1 MIVEERIVSYIN
13 SLEKEN
19 SPVLEEIEKE
29 ARKDGVPII
38 RKEMESFLRV
48 MLSIKKPMRIL
59 ELGTAVGYSA
69 ILMSECING
78 KGQIITIENYDKRIP
93 VAKKNFIRAGVI
105 DKITLIEGDAAD
117 VLKTLEGDA
126 MEIMPT
132 LESDQFDFVFMDAA
146 KAQYIHFLPEVL
158 PLMKKDGVLITDNV
172 LQEGDLIQS
181 KYVVRRRDRTIH
193 KRMREYLE
201 VVKNHHNL
209 KPQLCQLVMELQC
222 QLKNRK
228 EGLHDLVLE

>member
-69 ILMSECING
+69 ILMSEYIDE

-93 VAKKNFIRAGVI
+93 LAKENIKKAGRENVI
-105 DKITLIEGDAAD
+105 KL
-117 VLKTLEGDA
+117 LEGDA

-132 LESDQFDFVFMDAA
+132 LESNRFDFVFMDAA
-146 KAQYIHFLPEVL
+146 KAQYIHFLPEVMR
-158 PLMKKDGVLITDNV
+158 LMKKGAVLITDNV
-172 LQEGDLIQS
+172 LQEGDIIQS

-201 VVKNHHNL
+201 VVKNH
-209 KPQLCQLVMELQC
+209 PELETTIVPIGDGITISV
-222 QLKNRK
+222 KK
-228 EGLHDLVLE
+228 

>member
-69 ILMSECING
+69 ILMSEYIDE

-93 VAKKNFIRAGVI
+93 IAKENIKKAGRENVI
-105 DKITLIEGDAAD
+105 KL
-117 VLKTLEGDA
+117 LEGDA

-132 LESDQFDFVFMDAA
+132 LVSNRFDFVFMDAA

-158 PLMKKDGVLITDNV
+158 RLMKKDGVLITDNV

-201 VVKNHHNL
+201 VVKNHQ
-209 KPQLCQLVMELQC
+209 QLETSIVPIGDGITMSV
-222 QLKNRK
+222 KK
-228 EGLHDLVLE
+228 

>member
-69 ILMSECING
+69 ILMSEYIDE

-93 VAKKNFIRAGVI
+93 IAKENIKKAGRENVI
-105 DKITLIEGDAAD
+105 KL
-117 VLKTLEGDA
+117 LEGDA

-158 PLMKKDGVLITDNV
+158 RLMKKDGVLITDNV

-201 VVKNHHNL
+201 VVKNH
-209 KPQLCQLVMELQC
+209 PQLETTIVPIVDGITMSV
-222 QLKNRK
+222 KK
-228 EGLHDLVLE
+228 

>member
-48 MLSIKKPMRIL
+48 MLSRKKPMRIL

-69 ILMSECING
+69 ILMSEYIDE

-93 VAKKNFIRAGVI
+93 LAKENIKKAGRENVI
-105 DKITLIEGDAAD
+105 KL
-117 VLKTLEGDA
+117 LEGDA

-132 LESDQFDFVFMDAA
+132 LESNQFDFVFMDAA

-158 PLMKKDGVLITDNV
+158 RLMKKDGVLITDNV

-201 VVKNHHNL
+201 VVKNH
-209 KPQLCQLVMELQC
+209 PQLETSIVPIGDGITMSV
-222 QLKNRK
+222 KK
-228 EGLHDLVLE
+228 

>member
-29 ARKDGVPII
+29 ARKEGVPII

-69 ILMSECING
+69 ILMSEYINE

-93 VAKKNFIRAGVI
+93 IAKENIK
-105 DKITLIEGDAAD
+105 KL
-117 VLKTLEGDA
+117 LEGDA

-132 LESDQFDFVFMDAA
+132 LERDQFDFVFMDAA

-158 PLMKKDGVLITDNV
+158 RLMKKDGVLITDNV

-201 VVKNHHNL
+201 VVKNH
-209 KPQLCQLVMELQC
+209 PQLETSIVPIGDGITMSV
-222 QLKNRK
+222 KK
-228 EGLHDLVLE
+228 

>member
-69 ILMSECING
+69 ILMSEYIDE

-93 VAKKNFIRAGVI
+93 IAKENIKKAGRENVI
-105 DKITLIEGDAAD
+105 NL
-117 VLKTLEGDA
+117 LEGDA

-132 LESDQFDFVFMDAA
+132 LVSNRFDFVFMDAA

-158 PLMKKDGVLITDNV
+158 RLMKKDGVLITDNV

-201 VVKNHHNL
+201 VVKNH
-209 KPQLCQLVMELQC
+209 PQLETSIVPIGDGITMSV
-222 QLKNRK
+222 KK
-228 EGLHDLVLE
+228 

>member
-69 ILMSECING
+69 ILMSEAIE
-78 KGQIITIENYDKRIP
+78 KDASIITIENYEKRI
-93 VAKKNFIRAGVI
+93 VQARDNFKKADKEEVI
-105 DKITLIEGDAAD
+105 TM
-117 VLKTLEGDA
+117 LEGDA
-126 MEIMPT
+126 MEIMPG
-132 LESDQFDFVFMDAA
+132 LEGDSFDFVFMDAA
-146 KAQYIHFLPEVL
+146 KAQYIHFLPEVMR
-158 PLMKKDGVLITDNV
+158 LMKKGAVLITDNV
-172 LQEGDLIQS
+172 LQEGDIIQS

-201 VVKNHHNL
+201 VVKNH
-209 KPQLCQLVMELQC
+209 PELETTIVPIGDGITISV
-222 QLKNRK
+222 KK
-228 EGLHDLVLE
+228 